1 MGELIEKGTKFTEEQ
16 VRIIAAQLLL
26 SIDFMQHKNIVH
38 RDLKP
43 DNVLINS
50 KEVGE
55 YDIRIADFGFSI
67 ILNEDTSLDS
77 D

>member
-1 MGELIEKGTKFTEEQ
+1 
-16 VRIIAAQLLL
+16 
-26 SIDFMQHKNIVH
+26 MQHKNIVH